1 MSRFVINGGYPLSGV
16 HDVPGNKNAALP
28 MIAAALLADG
38 PVRIANLPLIRD
50 VREMLKLVE
59 ATGASVALDEDARTA
74 EIDPRGVSRT
84 DLPAEICNRIRTS
97 ILLAGPLLARHGR
110 ALVHPPGGDVIGR
123 RRLDTHFDG
132 LAALG
137 ATVPDRAPYEFRA
150 PRDGLRGCPYFL
162 LDEAS
167 VTATENLVMAASLA
181 KGETQFF
188 NVACEPHVQDLC
200 RMLVAMGADIS
211 GIGTNRLTVRG
222 VETLRGASV
231 SVGPDYI
238 EGASYLA
245 AAAATGGSITLRGVA
260 AEDFGV
266 LRRPFDKFG
275 VHWQIEGDCLHFP
288 GCGVGGLRVKP
299 DFSGAIPKLEDGIWP
314 AIPTDLLSA
323 LVVLAT
329 QSDGLVLIFEKMFE
343 SRLYFVDGLIGMGA
357 QIVHCDPHRVVVRGP
372 CALRGA
378 RLLSPD
384 IRAGMAMIV
393 AGLCAQGETVI
404 ENAESVDRG
413 YEALETRLRAL
424 GADIRR
430 ES

>member
-1 MSRFVINGGYPLSGV
+1 MSKFVIRGGYPVSGV
-16 HDVPGNKNAALP
+16 HVVPGNKNAALP

-38 PVRIANLPLIRD
+38 PVTLSNLPLIRD
-50 VREMLKLVE
+50 VREMLRLVE
-59 ATGASVALDEDARTA
+59 ATGAAVSLDEAGRSVT
-74 EIDPRGVSRT
+74 IDPRGVSRLA
-84 DLPAEICNRIRTS
+84 LPADICERIRTS
-97 ILLAGPLLARHGR
+97 ILLAGPLLAKHGR
-110 ALVHPPGGDVIGR
+110 ALVFPPGGDVIGR

-150 PRDGLRGCPYFL
+150 PKGGLRGCPMFL

-181 KGETQFF
+181 DGETNFF
-188 NVACEPHVQDLC
+188 NAACEPHVQDLC

-211 GIGTNRLTVRG
+211 GIGTNRIRVRG
-222 VETLRGASV
+222 VRSLHGASV
-231 SVGPDYI
+231 AVGPDYI

-245 AAAATGGSITLRGVA
+245 AAAATGGSITLQGVT
-260 AEDFGV
+260 ESDFAV
-266 LRRPFDKFG
+266 LRRPFAKFG
-275 VHWQIEGDCLHFP
+275 VHWQFDEGALRYA
-288 GCGVGGLRVKP
+288 GTGSLRVKP

-314 AIPTDLLSA
+314 SIPSDLLSV

-372 CALRGA
+372 CSLRGA

-393 AGLCAQGETVI
+393 AGLCARGVTEI

-413 YEALETRLRAL
+413 YEALETNLRAL
-424 GADIRR
+424 GADISR
-430 ES
+430 E